1 MIEAFD
7 QLVAESGSACSQ
19 QRTRDRLRSH
29 LLAQLVCLGE
39 HTVTG
44 LLSTTG
50 QQFRDWTAAYRL
62 YARDRV
68 DARVL
73 LDTVR
78 RGIEQT
84 ANDVAPLVVAMD
96 DSILRKRGRKIPGSA
111 WRPDPLG
118 APFQVNFVWAQRVL
132 QMAAAVPEALDG
144 AARTIPM
151 DFALA
156 PTAARPRPRASAED
170 WKRYR
175 QEQKRLNINRLA
187 VSRLETLVRQRQE
200 EQRTRP
206 LWVTVDGRFTNRT
219 FLKGV
224 PAGVAI
230 IGRIRGDARFHEAV
244 MPMQGSPLG
253 GRPRW
258 YGRALPTPEQVRQ
271 DDSIPWQDAEAFA
284 AGRRHTFKIKVMDRV
299 RWRVTGAK
307 QTLRVIVIAPL
318 AYRPRKGGW
327 LLYRKPAYLICT
339 DPSLP
344 LEQVLQAYLWRWGIE
359 VNFRDEKTLLGVG
372 QARVRNPHSASHIP
386 ASAVAAYAMLLLAAH
401 RSRRLSLLPLP
412 VWRRDRR
419 GSHITTASLINQLRC
434 ELWAHSINGGLHDF
448 SSALPRILKSQKPH
462 PHLHS
467 AVFYAIAG

>member
-1 MIEAFD
+1 MIESFD
-7 QLVAESGSACSQ
+7 QLLAEAGPVCAQ
-19 QRTRDRLRSH
+19 QRSRDRLRSH

-68 DARVL
+68 DSRVL

-78 RGIEQT
+78 RGVEQT
-84 ANDVAPLVVAMD
+84 ASDDTPLVVAMD

-132 QMAAAVPEALDG
+132 QMAAAVPEELGG

-156 PTAARPRPRASAED
+156 PTADRPRPRACAEE
-170 WKRYR
+170 WKHYR
-175 QEQKRLNINRLA
+175 RERKRLNINRLA
-187 VSRLETLVRQRQE
+187 VSRLETLVRQRRE
-200 EQRTRP
+200 ERRTRP
-206 LWVTVDGRFTNRT
+206 LWITVDGRFTNKT

-224 PAGVAI
+224 PTGVAI

-244 MPMQGSPLG
+244 RPSNGSVRG

-258 YGRALPTPEQVRQ
+258 YGQALPTPEQLRQ
-271 DDSIPWQDAEAFA
+271 DDSIPWQTVEAFA
-284 AGRRHTFKIKVMDRV
+284 AGRRHTFKIKTLDRV

-318 AYRPRKGGW
+318 AYRPRQGAR

-339 DPSLP
+339 DPTLP
-344 LEQVLQAYLWRWGIE
+344 LDQVLQAYLWRWGIE

-372 QARVRNPHSASHIP
+372 QARVRNPRSASHLP

-412 VWRRDRR
+412 AWRRDRR
-419 GSHITTASLINQLRC
+419 GSRITTASLINQLRC
-434 ELWAHSINGGLHDF
+434 ELWAHSINGGLDDF
-448 SSALPRILKSQKPH
+448 SSSLPRTLKSHKPH
-462 PHLHS
+462 PHLES
-467 AVFYAIAG
+467 AVFYALAG